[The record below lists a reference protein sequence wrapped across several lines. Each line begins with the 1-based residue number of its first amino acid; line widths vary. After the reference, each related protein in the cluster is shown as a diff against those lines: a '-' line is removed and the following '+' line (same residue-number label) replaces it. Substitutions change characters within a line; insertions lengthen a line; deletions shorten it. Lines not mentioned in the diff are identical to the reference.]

1 MFAHD
6 VNDDQNSFTG
16 AEKARDRILAK
27 NGCSTET
34 QPYDYDGDPSTP
46 STCVEYQ
53 GCMPGYPVVWCPTMA
68 AAGKPTHNNQ
78 VPIST
83 VGFWRFW
90 SSL

>member
-6 VNDDQNSFTG
+6 VNDDQNSFAG

-27 NGCSTET
+27 NGCGTET
-34 QPYDYDGDPSTP
+34 KPYDYDGDPNTP

-68 AAGKPTHNNQ
+68 AQGKATHNSQ

-83 VGFWRFW
+83 TGFWRFW